1 MSITIESVQIG
12 KVLTEGNPASRDPA
26 EHQWTT
32 GFYKSPVDHPVE
44 MGCLG
49 IDGDSVADARH
60 HGGPDKAVLCYAAD
74 HYRAWNQE
82 LPDLK
87 MGPGGF
93 GENLTIRGVDEQS
106 VCIGDQFQVGP
117 CRVEVSQP
125 RQPCWKIARRWGLS
139 HLTKRVAQTGRTG
152 WYIRV
157 YEPGQIQAGQE
168 ISLLERPHPD
178 WSIADANDVLFGK
191 RKEDE
196 SAVRELMNLAE
207 LADAWKADLPSK

>member
-1 MSITIESVQIG
+1 M
-12 KVLTEGNPASRDPA
+12 
-26 EHQWTT
+26 
-32 GFYKSPVDHPVE
+32 
-44 MGCLG
+44 
-49 IDGDSVADARH
+49 
-60 HGGPDKAVLCYAAD
+60 
-74 HYRAWNQE
+74 
-82 LPDLK
+82 
-87 MGPGGF
+87 
-93 GENLTIRGVDEQS
+93 TIRGVDEQS

-157 YEPGQIQAGQE
+157 HEPGQIQAGQE

-191 RKEDE
+191 RKKDE